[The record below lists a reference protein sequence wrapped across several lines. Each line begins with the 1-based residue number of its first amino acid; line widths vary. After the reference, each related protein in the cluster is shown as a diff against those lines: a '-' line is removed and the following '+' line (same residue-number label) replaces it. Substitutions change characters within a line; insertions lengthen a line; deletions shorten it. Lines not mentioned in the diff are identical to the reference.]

1 MSKFGDFEFDELKDL
16 QNNLGKMQDA
26 YPRFIEGCLKEL
38 AGRLLAK
45 TIARTP
51 VDTGELRRGWTI
63 GQVQRT
69 GNQLEIEIINPV
81 EHAKYVEYGH
91 RTRDHKGWVEG
102 RFMLTVS
109 EDELKRELPGIIE
122 RKMQQFMRRHLG
134 W

>member
-1 MSKFGDFEFDELKDL
+1 MSKFGDFNFEELKDL
-16 QNNLGKMQDA
+16 QNNLGKMQEA
-26 YPRFIEGCLKEL
+26 YPRFEESCLKEL

-51 VDTGELRRGWTI
+51 LDTGELRRGWTI
-63 GQVQRT
+63 GEVQRI
-69 GNQLEIEIINPV
+69 GNQLQIEIINPV
-81 EHAKYVEYGH
+81 EYAKYVEYGH
-91 RTRDHKGWVEG
+91 RTRNHKGWVEG

-122 RKMQQFMRRHLG
+122 QKMQQFMRQHLG